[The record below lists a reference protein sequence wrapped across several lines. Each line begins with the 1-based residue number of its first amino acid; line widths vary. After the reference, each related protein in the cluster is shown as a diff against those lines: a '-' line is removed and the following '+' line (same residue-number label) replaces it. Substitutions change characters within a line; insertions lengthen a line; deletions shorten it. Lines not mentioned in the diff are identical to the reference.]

1 MYAGIL
7 YILIKSILLLKTFF
21 SRLKKLEWKGRVS
34 GSGFGTWTRRKGG
47 RSGGVFNFADSQA
60 PTSYNSVGHPHQ
72 RGVAFVEIWLNQGW
86 AVAAGSWALTT
97 LSSSS
102 SLNYEG
108 WAKAASLI
116 TVSDCPSVGVSQMA
130 IAACAWYKEKEG
142 HFSLVSQTLF
152 LHENS
157 KRTRSDWLERK
168 EMFHDLASQNP
179 CKTREGWGCT
189 GGAVYVAYSVFSK
202 KMPKSLTCWVC
213 IVNQEC
219 F

>member
-1 MYAGIL
+1 MWVGAALGHRQGGREGDQGEFLIL
-7 YILIKSILLLKTFF
+7 QSASPQPHITLLVTPI
-21 SRLKKLEWKGRVS
+21 RGECPTWR
-34 GSGFGTWTRRKGG
+34 FGWTRAGLW
-47 RSGGVFNFADSQA
+47 Q
-60 PTSYNSVGHPHQ
+60 Q
-72 RGVAFVEIWLNQGW
+72 
-86 AVAAGSWALTT
+86 AAGPLTT

-116 TVSDCPSVGVSQMA
+116 TMSDCPSVGVSQMA

-142 HFSLVSQTLF
+142 HFSLVSRTPF

-157 KRTRSDWLERK
+157 ERTWSDWLERK
-168 EMFHDLASQNP
+168 EMFHDLASQNR

-189 GGAVYVAYSVFSK
+189 DGALYVVYSVLSK

-213 IVNQEC
+213 IVHQEH